1 MISKELSETLGF
13 AVREAKRRRHEYVCI
28 EHLLF
33 AILYDSEGIEII
45 ENCGGNVENLKNA
58 LELFLS
64 QQMESVPEENEY
76 VLQQTVGFQRVIQRA
91 INHVRSAEK
100 QQVDVSDILA
110 SIFQEKDSNAEYF
123 LSSQGITRLDV
134 LSYISHNVTKPV
146 DKGLDP
152 FVKTQKREKKQKTDP
167 LEAFTIDLVKYA
179 ALGKLDPLIGRDL
192 EIERTIQVLCRRR
205 KNNPIFVGDPGVG
218 KTAMAEGLAIRI
230 NDGSIPE
237 LLKNVRIYS
246 LDLGGLLAGT
256 KFRGDF
262 EQRLKGVLSSLEKK
276 KDAILFIDEIH
287 TTVGA
292 GATSRGSMD
301 ASNILK
307 PALATGELRCIGST
321 TYEDYKNFFD
331 KDRALSR
338 RFEKI
343 EILEPPVKET
353 FQILKGL
360 RSRYE
365 EHHGIVYTDQAL
377 KAAAEL
383 SAKYINDRYLPDKAI
398 DVIDEAGAF
407 IRLSKSS
414 HRKKINPKD
423 IEKIVAKMARIPT
436 ISVSTPDKTKLE
448 NLEEKIKE
456 VVFGQD
462 NAIKSLVTSIKRS
475 RAGLGTPERPIGS
488 FLCAGPTGVGKTEV
502 SLQVARILGVHF
514 LRFDMSEYMEKHAV
528 ARLIGA
534 PPGYIG
540 FDQGGLLTDD
550 IRKHPYSVLLF
561 DEIEKAHPDMF
572 NILLQVL
579 DHATLTDNN
588 GKKADFRNVII
599 MMTSNAGTR
608 EMSTQTIGFG
618 DNEYDTENKGKKA
631 IEKFFSPEFRNRLDD
646 IIHFNALN
654 EDIMKKV
661 VDKFMNEL
669 KGQLVV
675 KKVSINLSQDAR
687 TWLAQKGHDPR
698 YGARPLSRL
707 IQTEIKD
714 ILSDEILFGRLDK
727 GGNVLIDVE
736 NEKLTFDYEAKTS
749 LSENIMASETLE

>member
-13 AVREAKRRRHEYVCI
+13 AVREAKRRRHEYVSI

-45 ENCGGNVENLKNA
+45 ENCGGSVENLKNS
-58 LELFLS
+58 LEDFFS
-64 QQMESVPEENEY
+64 QRMESVPEDSEY

-91 INHVRSAEK
+91 ITHVRSAEK

-110 SIFQEKDSNAEYF
+110 SIFQEKDSHAEYF
-123 LSSQGITRLDV
+123 LSSEGITRLDV
-134 LSYISHNVTKPV
+134 LSYISHNVSKTV
-146 DKGLDP
+146 DKEGLDP
-152 FVKTQKREKKQKTDP
+152 FVRTEKSDKKKKTDP
-167 LEAFTIDLVKYA
+167 LDMFTIDLVKYA
-179 ALGKLDPLIGRDL
+179 EMGKLDPLIGRNL
-192 EIERTIQVLCRRR
+192 EMERTIQVLCRRR

-230 NDGSIPE
+230 SNGDIPA
-237 LLKNVRIYS
+237 LLKNVRVYS

-262 EQRLKGVLSSLEKK
+262 EQRLKGVLASLKKK

-321 TYEDYKNFFD
+321 TYEDYKNYFE

-353 FQILKGL
+353 VQILKGL

-398 DVIDEAGAF
+398 DVIDEAGAYV
-407 IRLSKSS
+407 RLADSPR
-414 HRKKINPKD
+414 RKKINPKD
-423 IEKIVAKMARIPT
+423 IEQIVAKMARIPT
-436 ISVSTPDKTKLE
+436 VSVSTPDKTKLE
-448 NLEEKIKE
+448 TLEEKIKE

-462 NAIKSLVTSIKRS
+462 DAIRSLVTSIKRS
-475 RAGLGTPERPIGS
+475 RAGLGTPGRPIGS
-488 FLCAGPTGVGKTEV
+488 FLFAGPTGVGKTEV
-502 SLQVARILGVHF
+502 SLQVARILGVQF

-550 IRKHPYSVLLF
+550 IRKHPHSVLLF

-618 DNEYDTENKGKKA
+618 DKRYDTEDKGKKA
-631 IEKFFSPEFRNRLDD
+631 IETFFSPEFRNRLDG
-646 IIHFNALN
+646 IIHFNPLN
-654 EDIMKKV
+654 EDIMKRV
-661 VDKFMNEL
+661 VDKFMKEL
-669 KGQLVV
+669 QDQLAP
-675 KKVSINLSQDAR
+675 KKVSLSLSPGAR
-687 TWLAQKGHDPR
+687 TWLAKNGHDPR
-698 YGARPLSRL
+698 YGARPLARL

-714 ILSDEILFGRLDK
+714 SLSDEILFGQLEK
-727 GGNVLIDVE
+727 GGRVFIDVE
-736 NEKLTFDYEAKTS
+736 NDKLTFSY
-749 LSENIMASETLE
+749 NR